1 MKMFFDFPS
10 PFTLL
15 NMYMY
20 KLYSIL
26 YMYYTNLIL
35 QQVSLDLIHSH
46 PDCYVKL
53 YVCKAFANV
62 LDLAKAAFWEFNS
75 Q

>member
-46 PDCYVKL
+46 PDCYVQL
-53 YVCKAFANV
+53 YVCKPFANV

>member
-20 KLYSIL
+20 KLYS
-26 YMYYTNLIL
+26 MIL

-46 PDCYVKL
+46 PDCYVQL

>member
-1 MKMFFDFPS
+1 MFFDFPS
-10 PFTLL
+10 PFTLFK

-26 YMYYTNLIL
+26 YYTNLIL

-46 PDCYVKL
+46 PDCYVQL
-53 YVCKAFANV
+53 YVCKPFANV

>member
-26 YMYYTNLIL
+26 YYTNLIL

-46 PDCYVKL
+46 PDCYVQL

-62 LDLAKAAFWEFNS
+62 LNLAKAAFLEFNS